1 MLDQLALYLIS
12 SSFNC
17 FLSHSFPTGGHP
29 TCYRIIPK
37 VAPAYQGFP
46 QEFYFICKHCLCCQ
60 VWRHRLP
67 VFSGAADPFHWLHI
81 SLGAMTHARL
91 IPYEIWSVV
100 GELHCPCRDRHSSA
114 FGMCCIP
121 MLSTSHLCY
130 AEAVSTCEHI
140 SLYVS
145 WNKLLLS
152 SLNIALFVNM
162 GIKPANWKN
171 PSCNSNCFHPPHQ
184 HTKIIRVLQIV
195 YCFRRSTK
203 KK

>member
-67 VFSGAADPFHWLHI
+67 VSSGAADPFHWLHI

-100 GELHCPCRDRHSSA
+100 GELHCPCRDRHSQC
-114 FGMCCIP
+114 FWDV
-121 MLSTSHLCY
+121 LHTH
-130 AEAVSTCEHI
+130 AEHQPP
-140 SLYVS
+140 
-145 WNKLLLS
+145 LL
-152 SLNIALFVNM
+152 
-162 GIKPANWKN
+162 
-171 PSCNSNCFHPPHQ
+171 
-184 HTKIIRVLQIV
+184 
-195 YCFRRSTK
+195 RRSSVHMWTYLTLCFLEQAASIFTK
-203 KK
+203 YCSLR